1 MTVYLNKITIRNKL
15 NIDIKDCTILYCA
28 SEQVRCEFGPSLDY
42 LLNSK
47 RVDVETG
54 ENVRW
59 ERYFGFFLNNNR
71 IISEAYISIHI
82 YLYSGG
88 LCILAT

>member
-1 MTVYLNKITIRNKL
+1 MTVTLNRVTIRNKL

-28 SEQVRCEFGPSLDY
+28 SEQIRREFGSIDY
-42 LLNSK
+42 LLNLK

-59 ERYFGFFLNNNR
+59 ERYFYLFSFFSLY
-71 IISEAYISIHI
+71 ILQIESSEEFNSHFY
-82 YLYSGG
+82 YL
-88 LCILAT
+88 